1 MHNRPFSSSGVRD
14 LDWVPRARCPDM
26 AAPVPARGRKGPYHQ
41 GQGFRNVQ
49 DGGAEGANG
58 GRPGRSCEGLLAEG
72 GKRGNTKKGT
82 SLACLRL
89 MGTGLWS

>member
-1 MHNRPFSSSGVRD
+1 MHNGPFSSSGVRD
-14 LDWVPRARCPDM
+14 LDWVPGARCPDM

-58 GRPGRSCEGLLAEG
+58 GRPGRNCEGLLAEG
-72 GKRGNTKKGT
+72 GKGGNTKKGT

-89 MGTGLWS
+89 MGS